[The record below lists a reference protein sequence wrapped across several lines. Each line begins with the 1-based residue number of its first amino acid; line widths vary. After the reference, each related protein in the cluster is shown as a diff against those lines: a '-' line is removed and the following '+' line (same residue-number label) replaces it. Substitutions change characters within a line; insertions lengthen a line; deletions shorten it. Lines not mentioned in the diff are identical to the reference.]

1 MNGRLR
7 RRFWLP
13 DRSFTTVSRRRADSD
28 SNFRHG
34 VEVLVL
40 RVNECFRRRYWL
52 FGRWFA
58 MVSRGKAN
66 LDSRLGHGRKSTMG
80 TRVTRQRHF
89 VAPLTLL
96 QNDDRGFYRISF
108 LGREDCLF

>member
-13 DRSFTTVSRRRADSD
+13 DRSFTAVSRRWADSD
-28 SNFRHG
+28 SSFGHG

-40 RVNECFRRRYWL
+40 QVNGSFRRRCWL
-52 FGRWFA
+52 SDRWFT
-58 MVSRGKAN
+58 MVDRRKAN
-66 LDSRLGHGRKSTMG
+66 LDSRLGHGRRLTIRTKA
-80 TRVTRQRHF
+80 TRQRHF

-96 QNDDRGFYRISF
+96 QNDDRGFYIRSF
-108 LGREDCLF
+108 LGRGDCLF